1 MFLNTIYAGFS
12 NKFLNRIR
20 RIIYIT
26 YVTLALYAS
35 TSIILIAKAQPQ
47 PWLSGY
53 PSSSVPSWLDTG
65 SNAWMLTAATLVGLM
80 SIPGLMLF
88 YGGLTRRKY
97 AINTMMMVLYA
108 FSVVLILWMLFE
120 YEMSFGPP
128 LLAVKGFGI
137 LGKPAPVLSS
147 SMLDS
152 QADVPLAQQQPNIAL
167 PTLVYFQFVFAA
179 ITPALIVGALIERM
193 NFKAWMLFVPLWSTL
208 VYGPIAYW
216 LWGGGWLTQLGA
228 ADFSGGYVIHLDAG
242 VAAVIAAMMIGPRLD
257 NERKL
262 SPHNL
267 TQVATGLGLL
277 WLGWNG
283 FNGGDPYGV
292 TIDAS
297 IAVVNTNLAAAMALL
312 TWLILDAAVY
322 DRPSLTG
329 AASGAV
335 AGLVGI
341 TPAAGYVNGLG
352 ALIIGLA
359 SGAAA
364 WVSLNLVQYRLK
376 PLRNIDDAT
385 GVFSTHAVPGFLG
398 GILTGVFA
406 DPNIAK
412 FITPGLA
419 GALYGNAYQLFIQ
432 LIAAL
437 VVVAYSGLMT
447 FLILKLISRITP
459 LKVSSMVLRI
469 GDREMHGEVAYDEY
483 TFPIQAEG
491 IEVINGR
498 GKETNSS

>member
-1 MFLNTIYAGFS
+1 MPGSVIEYI
-12 NKFLNRIR
+12 NRIR
-20 RIIYIT
+20 HVIYIMN
-26 YVTLALYAS
+26 VVLA
-35 TSIILIAKAQPQ
+35 TSIIASTVVITRAQS
-47 PWLSGY
+47 LSGY
-53 PSSSVPSWLDTG
+53 PQSSVPNWLDTG
-65 SNAWMLTAATLVGLM
+65 SNAWVLTAATLVGLM
-80 SIPGLMLF
+80 SVPGLMLF

-108 FSVVLILWMLFE
+108 FSVVLVLWVLFE

-128 LLAVKGFGI
+128 LLSLRGFGI
-137 LGKPAPVLSS
+137 LGKPIPLLTSS
-147 SMLDS
+147 LLGS
-152 QADVPLAQQQPNIAL
+152 QADVPLANQQPNIAL

-208 VYGPIAYW
+208 VYAPVAYW
-216 LWGGGWLTQLGA
+216 LWGGGWLMQLGA
-228 ADFSGGYVIHLDAG
+228 VDFSGGYVIHLDAG
-242 VAAVIAAMMIGPRLD
+242 VAAVVAAMMIGPRLD
-257 NERKL
+257 GERKL

-267 TQVATGLGLL
+267 TQVAAGLGLL

-297 IAVVNTNLAAAMALL
+297 IAVLNTNLAAALALL
-312 TWLILDAAVY
+312 TWVILDVAFY

-352 ALIIGLA
+352 ALAIGVA

-376 PLRNIDDAT
+376 PFKGIDDAT

-398 GILTGVFA
+398 GILTGLFA
-406 DPNIAK
+406 DPRITG
-412 FITPGLA
+412 FITPGLT
-419 GALYGNAYQLFIQ
+419 GALYGNLYQLVIQ
-432 LIAAL
+432 LVAAL
-437 VVVAYSGLMT
+437 VVIAYSGSVT
-447 FLILKLISRITP
+447 FLILKLISKVTP
-459 LKVSSMVLRI
+459 LKSPPTVLMV
-469 GDREMHGEVAYDEY
+469 GDRELHGEVAYDEY
-483 TFPIQAEG
+483 AFPMQV
-491 IEVINGR
+491 EVINGR
-498 GKETNSS
+498 VREVNE

>member
-1 MFLNTIYAGFS
+1 MIGYI
-12 NKFLNRIR
+12 NRMR
-20 RIIYIT
+20 QIINMVYI
-26 YVTLALYAS
+26 LL
-35 TSIILIAKAQPQ
+35 IICIAAVGSVIVRAQLQ
-47 PWLSGY
+47 QLSGY
-53 PSSSVPSWLDTG
+53 PSSSVPSWLSLG
-65 SNAWMLTAATLVGLM
+65 SSAWELTAATLVGLM
-80 SIPGLMLF
+80 SVPGLMLF

-97 AINTMMMVLYA
+97 VINTMMMVLYA
-108 FSVVLILWMLFE
+108 FSIVLVLWILFE

-128 LLAVKGFGI
+128 LLAIRGFGI
-137 LGKPAPVLSS
+137 LGKPTPVLTSGV
-147 SMLDS
+147 LTS
-152 QADVPLAQQQPNIAL
+152 QANVPLANQQPNIAF

-193 NFKAWMLFVPLWSTL
+193 NFKAWMLFVPLWSAL
-208 VYGPIAYW
+208 VYVPLAYW
-216 LWGGGWLTQLGA
+216 LWGGGWLAQLGA
-228 ADFSGGYVIHLDAG
+228 VDFSGGYVIHLDAG

-257 NERKL
+257 GERKL

-297 IAVVNTNLAAAMALL
+297 IAVLNTNLAAAVALL
-312 TWLILDAAVY
+312 TWLILDVAVY
-322 DRPSLTG
+322 DKPSLTG

-341 TPAAGYVNGLG
+341 TPAAGYVDGFG
-352 ALIIGLA
+352 ALVIGLA

-364 WVSLNLVQYRLK
+364 WASLNLIQYRLR
-376 PLRNIDDAT
+376 PISNIDDAT

-398 GILTGVFA
+398 GVLTGIFA
-406 DPNIAK
+406 DPHVTSLIV
-412 FITPGLA
+412 PGLS
-419 GALYGNAYQLFIQ
+419 GALYGDVYQLMIQ
-432 LIAAL
+432 VVAAL
-437 VVVAYSGLMT
+437 VVIAYSGFMT
-447 FLILKLISRITP
+447 FLILKLVSKVTP
-459 LKVSSMVLRI
+459 LRASPVTLSV

-483 TFPIQAEG
+483 AFPIQARD

-498 GKETNSS
+498 DKE